1 MQPDKYTAKLIKNT
15 ASKQRGA
22 SIVIAIFL
30 ITVMALLA
38 TAAVQIVTTGQQSI
52 SQEITSLKAYF
63 ASQAGVQWG
72 MYQAV
77 YATPN
82 SSHTLT
88 FSDAGLALTTVDVSF
103 TSTTID
109 SNTFYVI
116 NANGKY
122 STSSTP
128 EFSSRQ
134 VRLRFKP

>member
-1 MQPDKYTAKLIKNT
+1 MQPDKRTTKVIKNPT
-15 ASKQRGA
+15 SKQRGA

-63 ASQAGVQWG
+63 ASQTGVQWG

-88 FSDAGLALTTVDVSF
+88 FSNAGLTLTTVDVSF

>member
-1 MQPDKYTAKLIKNT
+1 MQPDKRTTKVIKNS

-63 ASQAGVQWG
+63 ASQTGVQWG

-88 FSDAGLALTTVDVSF
+88 FSNAGLTLTTVDVSF